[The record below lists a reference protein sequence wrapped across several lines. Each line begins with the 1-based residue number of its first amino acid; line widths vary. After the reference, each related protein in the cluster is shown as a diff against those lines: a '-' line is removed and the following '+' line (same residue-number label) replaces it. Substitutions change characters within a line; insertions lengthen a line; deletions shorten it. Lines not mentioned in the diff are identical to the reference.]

1 MKTKRIDRGTIKDV
15 PNTFMSTEEE
25 KKAIQDKA
33 DEMGITMSALC
44 RMVLKDFLKKTNNK
58 KQKERMR

>member
-15 PNTFMSTEEE
+15 TNTFMSTEEE

-44 RMVLKDFLKKTNNK
+44 RIALKDFLKKSE
-58 KQKERMR
+58 Q

>member
-1 MKTKRIDRGTIKDV
+1 MKTKRIDRGAIKDV

-44 RMVLKDFLKKTNNK
+44 RMALKDFLKKG
-58 KQKERMR
+58 ER